1 MKFYHVYN
9 INLWHVLNVLKMLL
23 ELPLSLIRS
32 RQLCRFFSPGLPVR
46 IEGFSNDS
54 NCIRGKALSQA
65 RAQLVKDCLLKSGCT
80 KLGSGGDFPK
90 GRWR

>member
-1 MKFYHVYN
+1 MACVECVEDAARASSKSDLFTTA
-9 INLWHVLNVLKMLL
+9 
-23 ELPLSLIRS
+23 LPI
-32 RQLCRFFSPGLPVR
+32 FSPGLPVR